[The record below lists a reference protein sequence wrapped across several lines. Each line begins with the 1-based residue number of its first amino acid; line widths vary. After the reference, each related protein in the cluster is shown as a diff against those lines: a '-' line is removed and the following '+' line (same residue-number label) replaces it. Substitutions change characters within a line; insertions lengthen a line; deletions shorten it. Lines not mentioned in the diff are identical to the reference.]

1 MLTVLTIDGKFGG
14 PRFEPADLFEHGIGP
29 EQEVAAVPK
38 VSFGQISFGVVGIR
52 LFGESFYRPNGC
64 AIQLLARADVAV
76 ASCGRTRL
84 HSEGNDPT
92 LARSG
97 SRLAANC
104 NEVLRHRHDVV

>member
-14 PRFEPADLFEHGIGP
+14 PSFEPADLFEHGIGP

-64 AIQLLARADVAV
+64 AIHCLP
-76 ASCGRTRL
+76 GRM
-84 HSEGNDPT
+84 
-92 LARSG
+92 
-97 SRLAANC
+97 
-104 NEVLRHRHDVV
+104 

>member
-14 PRFEPADLFEHGIGP
+14 PSFEPADLFEHGIGP

-64 AIQLLARADVAV
+64 AIQLLARADVAI
-76 ASCGRTRL
+76 ARCGR
-84 HSEGNDPT
+84 NDPT
-92 LARSG
+92 LARSA